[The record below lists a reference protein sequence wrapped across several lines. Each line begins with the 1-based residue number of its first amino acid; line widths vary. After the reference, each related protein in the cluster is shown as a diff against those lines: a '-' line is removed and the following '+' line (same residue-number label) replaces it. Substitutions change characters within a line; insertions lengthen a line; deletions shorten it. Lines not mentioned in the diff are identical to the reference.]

1 MARRTKAE
9 IRAAKIAE
17 LARKK
22 RELDDLLRAE
32 QREAAKEAKAAFVAS
47 QAALGKAVAESVGAA
62 SAEDVDAA
70 LEALVA
76 DGALDRVREALAAQE
91 ASDEPDADADADED
105 AEGEPEAAEE
115 EAEPEPTEDVSEV
128 DQPEPDGDGESGQD
142 DVPEAVDPSDDEP
155 TPGYRP
161 WGA

>member
-22 RELDDLLRAE
+22 RELDDLMRAE
-32 QREAAKEAKAAFVAS
+32 QREAAKEVKAALVAS
-47 QAALGKAVAESVGAA
+47 QVAFGKAVGSMVGAN
-62 SAEDVDAA
+62 SSEDMDRVLEAMESDGTLDRMAA
-70 LEALVA
+70 LLTAL
-76 DGALDRVREALAAQE
+76 R
-91 ASDEPDADADADED
+91 
-105 AEGEPEAAEE
+105 EPEAGEE
-115 EAEPEPTEDVSEV
+115 EAGTEPAEDVSEV
-128 DQPEPDGDGESGQD
+128 DQPEPDGDGESGPG

>member
-47 QAALGKAVAESVGAA
+47 QATLGKAVAESVGAA

-76 DGALDRVREALAAQE
+76 DGALDRVREVLAAQD
-91 ASDEPDADADADED
+91 ALDEPGGDADADPES
-105 AEGEPEAAEE
+105 EPEPA
-115 EAEPEPTEDVSEV
+115 EAEPVEAESEV
-128 DQPEPDGDGESGQD
+128 DQTEPDGNGESGQD

-161 WGA
+161 

>member
-76 DGALDRVREALAAQE
+76 DGALDRVREVLAAQDPE
-91 ASDEPDADADADED
+91 S
-105 AEGEPEAAEE
+105 EPEPA
-115 EAEPEPTEDVSEV
+115 EAEPVEAESEV
-128 DQPEPDGDGESGQD
+128 DQPEPDGDDESGQD